1 MIQAFALHAGQLRSV
16 NGHRESANVF
26 IMSSPKKVELQRLC
40 QQFDLDPVIFNECNS
55 AEEVSRFHVVTSTIL
70 EQLQLLVVFDFN
82 IHYSEITDQ
91 LTPTILLF
99 NNDYLLRA

>member
-40 QQFDLDPVIFNECNS
+40 QQFDLDPVIFN
-55 AEEVSRFHVVTSTIL
+55 
-70 EQLQLLVVFDFN
+70 
-82 IHYSEITDQ
+82 
-91 LTPTILLF
+91 
-99 NNDYLLRA
+99 